1 MELSGEI
8 FGVIVAGILGIVSGV
23 VVTYFTICFGEKR
36 TKQSTSRALLSE
48 IEVNQDRLQ
57 LLVDVKNAF
66 EKAVKDRVEANRE
79 EGHDIEIPNGMSF
92 DRTIYSALSSGI
104 GVLDTKSLEN
114 VVTYF
119 VKIKRIEEQHKML
132 PEIHGLSVSELKIER
147 TRTDW
152 ERRTGGTPKISIRKW
167 DEVNEYFTETEE
179 TYNIGKEL
187 IKSLKEQI

>member
-1 MELSGEI
+1 MELSSEI
-8 FGVIVAGILGIVSGV
+8 FGVIVGGILGIVSGV

-36 TKQSTSRALLSE
+36 TKQSTSRALLPE

-57 LLVDVKNAF
+57 LLVDIKNAF
-66 EKAVKDRVEANRE
+66 EEAVEERVEANRE
-79 EGHDIEIPNGMSF
+79 EWHDIKIPNEMSF

-104 GVLDTKSLEN
+104 GVLDTKSREN

-132 PEIHGLSVSELKIER
+132 PEIHGLSASELKNER
-147 TRTDW
+147 TDSDL
-152 ERRTGGTPKISIRKW
+152 EKRTGGTPKISIRKW
-167 DEVNEYFTETEE
+167 DEVNEYFTKTEE

-187 IKSLKEQI
+187 IKSLK

>member
-1 MELSGEI
+1 MELSSEI
-8 FGVIVAGILGIVSGV
+8 FGVIVGGILGIVSGV

-36 TKQSTSRALLSE
+36 TKQSTSRALLPE

-57 LLVDVKNAF
+57 LLVDIKNA
-66 EKAVKDRVEANRE
+66 VEANRE
-79 EGHDIEIPNGMSF
+79 EWHDIKIPNEMSF

-104 GVLDTKSLEN
+104 GVLDTKSREN

-132 PEIHGLSVSELKIER
+132 PEIHGLSASELENK
-147 TRTDW
+147 RTDSYF
-152 ERRTGGTPKISIRKW
+152 EKSKGGTPKISIRKW
-167 DEVNEYFTETEE
+167 DEVNEYFTKTEE

-187 IKSLKEQI
+187 IKSLK